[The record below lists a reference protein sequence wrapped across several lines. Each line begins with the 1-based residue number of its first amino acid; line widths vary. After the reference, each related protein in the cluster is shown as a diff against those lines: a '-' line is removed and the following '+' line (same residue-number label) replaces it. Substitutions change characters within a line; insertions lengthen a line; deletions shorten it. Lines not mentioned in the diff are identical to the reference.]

1 MASLAKIQTSTRRW
15 LRQED
20 GPTATEYAVLLGLI
34 VLALVG
40 SVVGMAHAMQQVFAA
55 AADAVTLGSPT

>member
-1 MASLAKIQTSTRRW
+1 MASLAKFRTRLWRW

-20 GPTATEYAVLLGLI
+20 GPTAAEYAVLLGLV

-40 SVVGMAHAMQQVFAA
+40 SIVGMAHAMQQVFAA